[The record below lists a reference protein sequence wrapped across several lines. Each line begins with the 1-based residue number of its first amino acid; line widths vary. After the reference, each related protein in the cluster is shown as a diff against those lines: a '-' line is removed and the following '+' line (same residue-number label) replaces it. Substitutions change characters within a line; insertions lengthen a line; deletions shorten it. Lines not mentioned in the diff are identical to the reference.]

1 MPYEFPRDKVLPLPA
16 PPVVKAQP
24 LLDPDTLGK
33 RSTNVAC
40 AIVYASI
47 LLHYVR
53 AEALALAAS
62 IVSAP
67 RASTRSSPPPSSSST
82 SSCGRAATPGRAAT
96 STSTTTPRT
105 VGGASWW
112 SARRRARARGSS
124 STLALKGHHLVAAD
138 ASLEAL
144 KTVCDDEAWLEDN
157 LTMVELDVRDAAAWE
172 REVGAA
178 AAAPGGLDA
187 LINVAAMP
195 LALHAADAAADAAAL
210 GAVAASVALGT
221 AAAARRMASQ
231 PTGGHV
237 LNVATLGA
245 LAPAAECALSHAAA
259 AAARAYSVAAAKDLA
274 PKGVRVTALITDAVR
289 AGARGHVW
297 RDEVAT
303 GFVGGTISPEQ
314 FELAAARALLRR
326 PVEMRCAASPLRAL
340 RVVVANA
347 LPGCLLVDGLIASS
361 TAAPATPPRRRSCA
375 SASRTTRRRC
385 RCDGPPLLPPPP
397 PPPLPPPFPPHLLP
411 PSPLQRLNAPEA
423 APRRQD
429 PPRRNEGG
437 GGAHARALI
446 WVRRRLVGAYGWKAA
461 LAALAAAAAA
471 DGALLGRRD
480 EFVGAAL
487 AVCALLARVPAA
499 VAGAVVDGS
508 RWSFCGFIRSHHPRL
523 HAPPPQYRAP

>member
-24 LLDPDTLGK
+24 LIDPDTLGK

-53 AEALALAAS
+53 AEALALATS
-62 IVSAP
+62 IVSAATREHALVAAAALLLYLLVRP
-67 RASTRSSPPPSSSST
+67 RCYPWPRGYFDFHDHPTN
-82 SSCGRAATPGRAAT
+82 GRRRFMVVGAT
-96 STSTTTPRT
+96 S
-105 VGGASWW
+105 GEGA
-112 SARRRARARGSS
+112 RLVKY
-124 STLALKGHHLVAAD
+124 LALKGHHLVAAD
-138 ASLEAL
+138 ASLETL

-195 LALHAADAAADAAAL
+195 LALHAADDAAADAAAAL
-210 GAVAASVALGT
+210 GAVATSVALGTAAAPGGLDALINVAAMPLALHAADDAAADAAAALGAVATSVALGT

-289 AGARGHVW
+289 TPALEAHVW

-326 PVEMRCAASPLRAL
+326 PVEMRCAASPFRAL

-347 LPGCLLVDGLIASS
+347 RPGCLLVDSLIAYFDRRAGH
-361 TAAPATPPRRRSCA
+361 AAQAEILRERVEDHEEKVQVTG
-375 SASRTTRRRC
+375 RRC
-385 RCDGPPLLPPPP
+385 FHRL
-397 PPPLPPPFPPHLLP
+397 HLLHYHRHLHLT
-411 PSPLQRLNAPEA
+411 S
-423 APRRQD
+423 
-429 PPRRNEGG
+429 
-437 GGAHARALI
+437 
-446 WVRRRLVGAYGWKAA
+446 
-461 LAALAAAAAA
+461 
-471 DGALLGRRD
+471 
-480 EFVGAAL
+480 
-487 AVCALLARVPAA
+487 
-499 VAGAVVDGS
+499 
-508 RWSFCGFIRSHHPRL
+508 SHHPLCSASTRRGSR
-523 HAPPPQYRAP
+523 PSSTRSSPSR

>member
-24 LLDPDTLGK
+24 LIDPDTLGK

-53 AEALALAAS
+53 AEALALATS
-62 IVSAP
+62 IVSATTREHALVAAALLLLYLLVRP
-67 RASTRSSPPPSSSST
+67 RCYPWPRGYFDFHDHPTN
-82 SSCGRAATPGRAAT
+82 GRRRFMVVGAT
-96 STSTTTPRT
+96 S
-105 VGGASWW
+105 GEGA
-112 SARRRARARGSS
+112 RLVKY
-124 STLALKGHHLVAAD
+124 LALKGHHLVAAD
-138 ASLEAL
+138 ASLETL

-195 LALHAADAAADAAAL
+195 LALHAADDAAADAAAAL
-210 GAVAASVALGT
+210 GAVATSVALGT

-289 AGARGHVW
+289 TPALEAHVW

-326 PVEMRCAASPLRAL
+326 PVEMRCAASPFRAL

-347 LPGCLLVDGLIASS
+347 LPGCLLVDSLIAYFDRRAGH
-361 TAAPATPPRRRSCA
+361 AAQAEILRERVEDHEEKVQVTG
-375 SASRTTRRRC
+375 RRC
-385 RCDGPPLLPPPP
+385 FHRLH
-397 PPPLPPPFPPHLLP
+397 HLHYH
-411 PSPLQRLNAPEA
+411 
-423 APRRQD
+423 
-429 PPRRNEGG
+429 RNF
-437 GGAHARALI
+437 HLT
-446 WVRRRLVGAYGWKAA
+446 
-461 LAALAAAAAA
+461 
-471 DGALLGRRD
+471 
-480 EFVGAAL
+480 
-487 AVCALLARVPAA
+487 
-499 VAGAVVDGS
+499 S
-508 RWSFCGFIRSHHPRL
+508 SHHPLCSASTRRESR
-523 HAPPPQYRAP
+523 PSSTRSSPSK